1 MKIIK
6 RMIIIIVCI
15 PIALILVV
23 IAFEIA
29 GMIVNHTATWRQT
42 EKLKNVIE
50 KELTDAEIID
60 TYSET
65 GNTSGTGNHVD
76 MLSVVV
82 FRTNE
87 SISDIEIKLK
97 DYYEFDEWGCWVEKL
112 DTMAEIHE
120 PGSFW
125 YQIWDEMDISEDSD
139 NCYLMYLNQSAPFAD
154 NIEGH

>member
-6 RMIIIIVCI
+6 RIVKIIVCI
-15 PIALILVV
+15 PIVLILLV

-42 EKLKNVIE
+42 GKLQNVIE
-50 KELTDAEIID
+50 KELTNAEVID

-76 MLSVVV
+76 MLTVVV
-82 FRTNE
+82 FRTDD
-87 SISDIEIKLK
+87 SISDIEDKLK
-97 DYYEFDEWGCWVEKL
+97 DHYEFDEWACWIENLV
-112 DTMAEIHE
+112 TIAEIHE
-120 PGSFW
+120 QDSYR
-125 YQIWDEMDISEDSD
+125 YQFCDEMDIPERSD